1 MCLVC
6 VGAGGIEG
14 DRKRG
19 RQRGRRSYN
28 HEIKQRY
35 PGSGLARTLDYS
47 YHHTAKQRDCIP
59 HFPTESQA
67 V

>member
-6 VGAGGIEG
+6 VGGEIEG
-14 DRKRG
+14 DRKRE
-19 RQRGRRSYN
+19 RQRGRGSYN
-28 HEIKQRY
+28 HETKQGY
-35 PGSGLARTLDYS
+35 PESGLARTLDCS
-47 YHHTAKQRDCIP
+47 CHHTAKQRDCIP